1 MNNNTMSLEEAMDL
15 LASNCPHVFAPIATE
30 MQSLRS
36 ENLELK
42 EQVDS
47 TQNIVNELV
56 MQNMSQNI

>member
-1 MNNNTMSLEEAMDL
+1 MNNSMTLEEAIDF
-15 LASNCPHVFAPIATE
+15 LAKNCPHVFAPIAIE

-36 ENLELK
+36 GNTDLK

-56 MQNMSQNI
+56 MQSMSQNI

>member
-1 MNNNTMSLEEAMDL
+1 MNNSMTLEEAIDF
-15 LASNCPHVFAPIATE
+15 LAKNCPHVFAPIAIE

-36 ENLELK
+36 ENIDLK

>member
-1 MNNNTMSLEEAMDL
+1 MNNSMTLEEAIDL
-15 LASNCPHVFAPIATE
+15 LAKNCPHVFAPIANE
-30 MQSLRS
+30 MQRLGS
-36 ENLELK
+36 ENTDLK

>member
-36 ENLELK
+36 ENEELK
-42 EQVDS
+42 EKLAT
-47 TQNIVNELV
+47 TQDALNDLIFNTL
-56 MQNMSQNI
+56 NGGL